1 MDIIIENILV
11 PVDFSPYSTEAL
23 LYAATLADH
32 LASTVVVLHVIAKEI
47 DAQAA
52 HQRTGSGVPLLGLMS
67 EALGVP
73 PEMHEAVVVDLRE
86 RAQTALQHFLPSELS
101 GRSVEL
107 RVEIGHPFEQIL
119 EVAKGERVD
128 MIVMGT
134 HGRTGLA
141 HIVLGS
147 VAERVVRMAP
157 CPVLTVKAPPSTE

>member
-1 MDIIIENILV
+1 
-11 PVDFSPYSTEAL
+11 
-23 LYAATLADH
+23 
-32 LASTVVVLHVIAKEI
+32 
-47 DAQAA
+47 
-52 HQRTGSGVPLLGLMS
+52 
-67 EALGVP
+67 
-73 PEMHEAVVVDLRE
+73 MHEAVVVDLRE

-157 CPVLTVKAPPSTE
+157 CPVLTVKVPPSTE